1 MVMKKILVV
10 DDSDY
15 ILESTS
21 MLLSLEGYTV
31 YTATNGLEGLQKAL
45 EVKPD
50 LILCDVQM
58 PLMDGYTLLEH
69 LRSNSETESIPFI
82 FLTAFGEKQHMR
94 EGMIRGADD
103 YITKPITHQELIQA
117 INTQWRKTATFQR
130 HIQERVET
138 VGKAVSFAIPHEF
151 RTVLNEIIGSA
162 KFIIQSY
169 DELKKKD
176 IIEISQDIV
185 TTSNRLLKI
194 TENFLI
200 YTKIEAIS
208 NIPEKK
214 NQLRLH
220 FTDEPMAILQDIAQ
234 LKAQNYN
241 RINDISFE
249 NIDHSVSIEIAS
261 DSFYKIIDELID
273 NALKFSAPGHPI
285 KISAETKDELIV
297 FTIEDQGRGMDPKK
311 VEEINTLT
319 QFERDIY
326 EQQGV
331 GMGLIIAKKLVEIH
345 DGKFHIDS
353 RIGKGTT
360 IQFSLHCR
368 KKDDL
373 T

>member
-1 MVMKKILVV
+1 MKRILVI

-21 MLLSLEGYTV
+21 VLLTLEGYTV
-31 YTATNGLEGLQKAL
+31 YTATNGIEGLQKAI
-45 EVKPD
+45 EIKPD
-50 LILCDVQM
+50 LILCDIQM
-58 PLMDGYTLLEH
+58 PMMDGYKMLEH
-69 LRSNSETESIPFI
+69 IRSRPDTEAIPFI

-103 YITKPITHQELIQA
+103 YITKPISHEELIQA
-117 INTQWRKTATFQR
+117 INTQWRKMATFQR
-130 HIQERVET
+130 QVTERVET

-162 KFIIQSY
+162 KFIIQSF
-169 DELKKKD
+169 DD
-176 IIEISQDIV
+176 ISKNDVIEIAEDIV
-185 TTSNRLLKI
+185 KTSNRLLKI

-208 NIPEKK
+208 NIPEKR

-220 FTDEPMAILQDIAQ
+220 YTDEPMAILQDIAL
-234 LKAQNYN
+234 LKAQPFN
-241 RINDISFE
+241 RENDIVYE
-249 NIDHSVSIEIAS
+249 NLDESVSIEIAS

-273 NALKFSAPGHPI
+273 NAIKFSAPGQPI
-285 KISAETKDELIV
+285 NISAEIQDEVIV
-297 FTIEDQGRGMDPKK
+297 FTIRDQGRGMDSKK

-331 GMGLIIAKKLVEIH
+331 GMGLIISKKLVEIH
-345 DGKFHIDS
+345 DGIFHIS
-353 RIGKGTT
+353 SKIGEGTT
-360 IQFSLHCR
+360 VQFSLHCR
-368 KKDDL
+368 RKEDL